1 MTTKWGRM
9 RNAAREAGADHADG
23 AEDRRAEFASRGSDV
38 RDAYD
43 SGYQNRLQERA
54 RQAEA
59 ENHPLRQISREA
71 SNLGLASGDSAVN
84 EIASLIERLADYL
97 IEKEERNG

>member
-1 MTTKWGRM
+1 MSTKWGRM

-23 AEDRRAEFASRGSDV
+23 GEDRREEFASRGRDV

-59 ENHPLRQISREA
+59 FDHPLRQISRDANALWSRADDSDVTE
-71 SNLGLASGDSAVN
+71 LAT
-84 EIASLIERLADYL
+84 LIERLADYL
-97 IEKEERNG
+97 VEKEERGE